1 MPPNAVL
8 QGLHYFQSPMKLY
21 FLVIGG
27 LILIISACGQTG
39 PLVLADHPTKDDQ
52 PALSSKAPETTENSH
67 KPPEQSP

>member
-1 MPPNAVL
+1 
-8 QGLHYFQSPMKLY
+8 MKLY